1 MSYCSLAEAR
11 AEIKALTT
19 VDDDKLLRHIR
30 VVSRRIDTL
39 MAPRSGL
46 PLFEP
51 YYEQRA
57 IPLSAQNINSNLNA
71 FYFRAPLLALSSLAV
86 NTVDVTASAEAY
98 PLGVTPIRAL
108 RFVSGAYNW
117 YQFCNGANP
126 SYIYIT
132 GTWGIRVRY
141 ESAWVAYDT
150 VQTNPMA
157 PGDSSFVVADVDGDD
172 PYGIAPR
179 FSPGQLVRIGSG
191 TEMMLVASTN
201 TATNAVSVQRQ
212 VNGTSLPA
220 GDYAAGSTVYVFQP
234 EDPIRRVVA
243 RQAAL
248 MVSRQGA
255 FQVESL
261 DGVGVITYPQDLLVE
276 LKDTLTEYMYV

>member
-1 MSYCSLAEAR
+1 MSYCTLDEAR
-11 AEIKALTT
+11 AEIKAQST
-19 VDDDKLLRHIR
+19 VDDEKLLRHIR

-57 IPLSAQNINSNLNA
+57 IPLSGQAVNSSLNA
-71 FYFRAPLLALSSLAV
+71 FFFRAPLLSLSSISV
-86 NTVDVTASAEAY
+86 SGSDVTSSVEAY

-108 RFVSGAYNW
+108 RFVDGANSW
-117 YQFCNGANP
+117 YQFPNGVNP
-126 SYIYIT
+126 VYVTIT

-150 VQTNPMA
+150 IQTNPMA
-157 PGDSSFVVADVDGDD
+157 PGDTSFVVADVDGDD
-172 PYGIAPR
+172 PYGIGPR
-179 FSPGQLVRIGSG
+179 FSPGQLIRIGSG
-191 TEMMLVASTN
+191 PEMMLVASTTVLSN
-201 TATNAVSVQRQ
+201 TVTVQRQ

-220 GDYAAGSTVYVFQP
+220 GNYAAGSTVYVFQP

-255 FQVESL
+255 FQVETL
-261 DGVGVITYPQDLLVE
+261 DGVGAITYPQDLLVE